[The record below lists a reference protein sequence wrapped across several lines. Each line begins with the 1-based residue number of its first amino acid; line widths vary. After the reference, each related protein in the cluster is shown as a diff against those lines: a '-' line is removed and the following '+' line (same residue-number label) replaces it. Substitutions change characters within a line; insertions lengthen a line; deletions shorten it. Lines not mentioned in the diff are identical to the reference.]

1 VSEPEDKAEEK
12 QPEIQETV
20 SQENELEELKDKYF
34 RLLAEGENQ
43 RKRLQKEKLEAIR
56 HGETII
62 ISNFLEPIDH
72 MENALQF
79 AVHSSPEVKQWAI
92 GFEMIL
98 GQFKEVLA
106 RHHVTPFSS
115 KGHMYDHD
123 KHEAIDTEET
133 DEVAPGTIVEEYQRG
148 YVMDGRIIR
157 PAKVKVAKARELE
170 NGGNKN
176 G

>member
-1 VSEPEDKAEEK
+1 MNESEEK
-12 QPEIQETV
+12 PEAPEVV

-43 RKRLQKEKLEAIR
+43 RKRLHKDKLEAIK

-62 ISNFLEPIDH
+62 ISNFLEPVDH
-72 MENALQF
+72 LENALKF

-98 GQFKEVLA
+98 GQFKEILT
-106 RHHVTPFSS
+106 RHHVVPFSS
-115 KGHMYDHD
+115 AGHMYDHD
-123 KHEAIDTEET
+123 KHEAIDIEET
-133 DEVAPGTIVEEYQRG
+133 DSVPPGTIIEEYQRG
-148 YVMDGRIIR
+148 YTMDGRVIR
-157 PAKVKVAKARELE
+157 PAKVKVARAQDLE
-170 NGGNKN
+170 NGGKEN